1 MIYTISKNKKSNH
14 STIII
19 LATIFFALIVYFIYQ
34 QYYNLLPEEKLAL
47 RGAEKIKLAMYEPE
61 SLVFYKVFVNTQGN
75 VCYIFSGKNMLGN
88 IGEEQK
94 TVYLTN
100 ETLTFNSIKPF
111 EDNCINRQGK
121 DLTLLLKK
129 KYQ

>member
-1 MIYTISKNKKSNH
+1 M
-14 STIII
+14 
-19 LATIFFALIVYFIYQ
+19 
-34 QYYNLLPEEKLAL
+34 LPEEKLAL
-47 RGAEKIKLAMYEPE
+47 RGAEKIKLAMYEPV

-75 VCYIFSGKNMLGN
+75 VCYIFSGKNMLGH

-94 TVYLTN
+94 TVYLAN